1 MGARVKLLLD
11 TCTLLWLTE
20 EPKRLSSA
28 CRKAIDKPDNDLMV
42 SDASL
47 WEMALKSN
55 AGKLSFSV
63 PLRRWIADQRS
74 IWKFESLPIREE
86 HILRTLE
93 IERHHVDP
101 FDRILVAQ
109 ALAENIPVVT
119 PDQEI
124 SKYPV
129 QVIW

>member
-1 MGARVKLLLD
+1 MKLLLD
-11 TCTLLWLTE
+11 TCTLLWLTQ
-20 EPKRLSSA
+20 EPKRLSA
-28 CRKAIDKPDNDLMV
+28 LCRKAIDRAENDLVV

-47 WEMALKSN
+47 WEMALKSA
-55 AGKLSFSV
+55 AGKLSFSP

-74 IWKFESLPIREE
+74 IWKFESLAIREE

-101 FDRILVAQ
+101 FDRLLVAQ
-109 ALAENIPVVT
+109 ALAENIPLVT
-119 PDQEI
+119 PDPAI
-124 SKYPV
+124 AKYPV